1 MDKGGA
7 FGTNLDFLLW
17 GDDGASS
24 IDNVDVP
31 GGYTDRSNRIW
42 KVQLNGT
49 PGTVD
54 VTIDLDEVG
63 LPNTGSA
70 ADYAIL
76 IDGDAV
82 FSAGATAHTTGA
94 SLLGSELSFTGVSF
108 STADFFAI
116 GINNATVV
124 GPGDVVTGLQLWLK
138 ADVGTTG
145 TTPISAWTDQS
156 LNNNDVTVPANG
168 PDVLT
173 DQLNFNP
180 AIDFTSSNDEYLQI
194 TNGIFGTAE
203 YDDLWVYMVSRADI
217 DQNNSLLYENMLG
230 SDIFS
235 VIAPWS
241 NENIYMDWGLTSTG
255 RLNGNWGTTHGSYH
269 MWTLGTST
277 GTSTPN
283 GTRKAISRNGSV
295 ILSNANNDNAT
306 GSNSN
311 FYIGGGYNVG
321 NPTTYPFDGQL
332 TELVIYTEIPTELEQ
347 EKIQSYLALK
357 YSVSKASADNGSTG
371 GQDER
376 DYFASDGT
384 VIWDYSSNT
393 SYNND
398 IIGIGRDDNSI
409 LNQKQSLTQ
418 DDTTTIYLS
427 TLAATNSANG
437 GSFAGDLQFVTIAHN
452 AGDMCATPTSN
463 TEVPATITSKIER
476 EWKVTN
482 TAYTATF
489 SVDWELNT
497 CAGLASIT
505 DADLRL
511 LVDAGWR
518 F

>member
-1 MDKGGA
+1 MMIQVLDQQKSKNNSTNGGITMDKGGA
-7 FGTNLDFLLW
+7 FTTDLDFLLW
-17 GDDGASS
+17 GDDGGSS
-24 IDNVDVP
+24 INNVDVP
-31 GGYTDRSNRIW
+31 GGYADRSNRVW

-180 AIDFTSSNDEYLQI
+180 AIDFTSSNSEYLQI

-203 YDDLWVYMVSRADI
+203 YDDIWIYAVSKADL
-217 DQNNSLLYENMLG
+217 DQNNTLIYENMLG
-230 SDIFS
+230 SDYLT
-235 VIAPWS
+235 VLAPWS
-241 NENIYMDWGLTSTG
+241 NENIYFDYGISSTG
-255 RLNGNWGTTHGSYH
+255 RLNGNWGTSYGNYSI
-269 MWTLGTST
+269 WTLGTST

-283 GTRKAISRNGSV
+283 GTRKAISLNGSV

-311 FYIGGGYNVG
+311 FYIGGGYSNG
-321 NPTTYPFDGQL
+321 LPTSNRFDGQL
-332 TELVIYTEIPTELEQ
+332 AELLIYTEVPTELEQ
-347 EKIQSYLALK
+347 EKIQSYLAIK
-357 YSVSKASADNGSTG
+357 YGFDKASADNGSTG

-384 VIWDYSSNT
+384 IVWDHSLNSEYSNYVT
-393 SYNND
+393 
-398 IIGIGRDDNSI
+398 GIGRDDDSG
-409 LNQKQSLTQ
+409 LDQQK
-418 DDTTTIYLS
+418 
-427 TLAATNSANG
+427 
-437 GSFAGDLQFVTIAHN
+437 VK
-452 AGDMCATPTSN
+452 
-463 TEVPATITSKIER
+463 E
-476 EWKVTN
+476 
-482 TAYTATF
+482 
-489 SVDWELNT
+489 
-497 CAGLASIT
+497 
-505 DADLRL
+505 
-511 LVDAGWR
+511 
-518 F
+518 